1 MDRRQTLEYSPSGQ
15 FLIQVSPKTDD
26 VNNLGAESAA
36 FALLGSNLTRFDE
49 ELGTHIYM
57 CPKNKRSLNLN
68 TCHCF
73 EKPGQFKIHK
83 TFDLLVSFS
92 R

>member
-49 ELGTHIYM
+49 ELGTQNIYVS
-57 CPKNKRSLNLN
+57 KKQ
-68 TCHCF
+68 
-73 EKPGQFKIHK
+73 EKFICQKE
-83 TFDLLVSFS
+83 
-92 R
+92 RA